1 MTVISDEVLSLAVI
15 LFLREALWKAFVLK
29 CDCFQLFSFF
39 IALSLALSLYPMM
52 ACWINALIC
61 HVAFIPPSF
70 PEMV

>member
-1 MTVISDEVLSLAVI
+1 MTVTLDVVFPLTVI

-29 CDCFQLFSFF
+29 CDWFPLFSFF

-52 ACWINALIC
+52 ARWINALIC